1 MNQPLLQ
8 SRDIRDQPAYTFPE
22 AARYLG
28 IPRATL
34 RYWVLGRGSGL
45 KGESAGSRPLIAA
58 PAGASG
64 RLSFNNLVEAH
75 ILRALRTVHRVKMGA
90 VRDALAFAEQSL
102 GIDRLLLSGELR
114 TSGQEVLL
122 ERLDHLISLSKSGQL
137 ALRRILTRYLRQVDR
152 DESALPFR
160 LYPLPPGV
168 FEGTKTIM
176 IDPRISFGRPAITGS
191 GVSTEALVSRI
202 DAGETVDAL
211 TEDYGLR
218 PDQID
223 DAVLYERAA

>member
-1 MNQPLLQ
+1 
-8 SRDIRDQPAYTFPE
+8 
-22 AARYLG
+22 
-28 IPRATL
+28 
-34 RYWVLGRGSGL
+34 
-45 KGESAGSRPLIAA
+45 
-58 PAGASG
+58 
-64 RLSFNNLVEAH
+64 
-75 ILRALRTVHRVKMGA
+75 MGA